1 MKGRGRD
8 KSRVRE
14 EYREVK
20 REVKRER
27 GGDSGEGREKGG
39 DIVVEERVIGVKE
52 RGVNE
57 HIEIDR

>member
-8 KSRVRE
+8 RARVRE
-14 EYREVK
+14 EY

-39 DIVVEERVIGVKE
+39 DIAKEKEEI
-52 RGVNE
+52 
-57 HIEIDR
+57 

>member
-8 KSRVRE
+8 RARVRE
-14 EYREVK
+14 ES

-27 GGDSGEGREKGG
+27 GGDSGEGREKRG
-39 DIVVEERVIGVKE
+39 DIATEERVIGVNE